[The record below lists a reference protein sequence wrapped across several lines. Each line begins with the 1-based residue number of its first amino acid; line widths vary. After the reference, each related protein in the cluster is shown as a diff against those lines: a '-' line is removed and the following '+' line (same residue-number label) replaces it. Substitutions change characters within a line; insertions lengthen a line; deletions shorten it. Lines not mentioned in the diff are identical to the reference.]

1 MPVVTTRRGI
11 PSEGSDLASV
21 LVLSAELMKEE
32 LIRRLSV
39 RGVQAKVARDLSLSA
54 TTVNKWAMGY
64 NLPEPERWA
73 ALEQSLGME
82 PGTLAALS
90 TPPGSPD
97 LLAELRNEL
106 RRMGVELQHLRDEVA
121 ELRGERQ
128 RSDSASPRSRRAA
141 VGGRK

>member
-1 MPVVTTRRGI
+1 M
-11 PSEGSDLASV
+11 
-21 LVLSAELMKEE
+21 LSAELMKDE

-64 NLPEPERWA
+64 NLPEPERWP

-82 PGTLAALS
+82 PGTLAAMA

-97 LLAELRNEL
+97 LLAELRSEI
-106 RRMGVELQHLRDEVA
+106 RRLGAELQSLRSEVA
-121 ELRGERQ
+121 ELRAERLPPEP
-128 RSDSASPRSRRAA
+128 ASGRSRRASA
-141 VGGRK
+141 GVRK